1 MKIKLLFIF
10 ILSQFFCNSIKATE
24 HVVNGDLIKY
34 PSASYATSCSFYFS
48 VVLTNLE
55 QEVSRILIEGPFY
68 SEGFYPSKDKK
79 TVILK
84 TSKGDLPF
92 GNTTL
97 NFSALN
103 SSNLK
108 FYSFNVTCSCNKFN
122 LTNYKVIPL
131 SSGFQ
136 YSSLFIVFKI
146 INFPEDILLW
156 GNSNVGDI
164 MGSRYLGNNNYYLQF
179 NSLKSIAPAVN
190 TSIMFLN
197 NEWLSFMFDLPLQI
211 NTYTEIESLE
221 YYPSNNY
228 TFKNNMLCFGD
239 LKLKT
244 NSSNLLM
251 TSNYTPPFKVGG
263 NNIDEVLYLIPFYS
277 LAPYTFSIKIQNGA
291 SFIEKYIN
299 FDLKYLENKM
309 VVVNLGSY
317 QSNGEYTSLEGV
329 EIKNISNLDYIYLSV
344 PPKMIKKQFS
354 FPFGFIGGNSNK
366 SFLSLSFLSYQ
377 SYVSGNISIQIGN
390 ASLGSFQTSGSTD
403 VAPPLLL
410 AYEISISN
418 YNTVLFK
425 LKVSDNQS
433 GIKLIQSNSAL
444 VMLGE
449 SLVSGDSLNATLEF
463 RFPFDQSL
471 TSIILCD
478 NALNCNTYSFDS
490 YYFLQSPNIV
500 SYLKPPN
507 QLFSIPKEFDISN
520 CILDISF
527 KYNDLAVTDKSIAN
541 VMYLDMVN
549 FPTDRDFIISFV
561 PNPSISFLIPPTSIA
576 TYNIVTKKF
585 ECEFIVPA
593 NINIGPLQ
601 YYLTFNSFLVFSFS
615 LPNHFQLNIKESLY
629 ADLIGPIATKVSKYQ
644 NGGSG
649 GSNVFGWE
657 FSFENDINGYN
668 EGYILVRG
676 SIDMAIRNITGVLS
690 SGTIFNGTY
699 SFSVNISITCI
710 SQTYS
715 IVYAKFVDTQG
726 QQTVYKV
733 ANLINMISEMIMNPF
748 YRLIKNDESFTDID
762 LVCDPSLLSS
772 AGTTINPSLLEFTIS
787 KTVLEVFSIDRNVTL
802 NYNAYHPDGL
812 LDSIHPIIYLSS
824 YDQEFITGIQST
836 TMTPK
841 NSTVMKYI
849 TTIEVPIGFG
859 YPGGIIVSC
868 FGFISNAGTHSG
880 FTSNI
885 LKKSGFQYK
894 INSANN
900 SINVILTGNSE
911 LSSNGGKLIIYGRF
925 LSSIATVT
933 VKYNNR
939 ESVYTP
945 MQLSDTQFLLDSISA
960 SDYYITITAKTTSGA
975 SSSSL
980 IVYPKLFKNTTL
992 PKPSPTPTPTPPT
1005 TPTPTTIK
1013 CKTTCGESNKQGYCS
1028 VAQAVCICYS
1038 PWIGVDCQ
1046 SQIVTVPP
1054 PKINETNPST
1064 EITAPSTS
1072 EIKYSS
1078 IVSIVSLRELDY
1090 NNNVVNN
1097 YTFDKWVFKSISD
1110 TQNKKIYS
1118 YFSNITINN
1127 QVISNI
1133 TSTLE
1138 WNSKASIVQFAG
1150 QDISLNPS
1158 SIKYTIS
1165 ISKYNFLN
1173 QLNTLQLVM
1182 SASIQAQNNPQ
1193 SENDECSSNSFGN
1206 SSSSPN
1212 QDKID
1217 SNYMQLQ
1224 VNDHSFYGRFI
1235 KRCLLDSRIVPISNS
1250 KLDENQIEIKS
1261 NNKISSFIG
1270 INIPWFSSEAI
1281 IDPDFSVLL
1290 SHSDNPCNGVN
1301 GDSGLT
1307 KSQLIGIIVGSVCL
1321 FIVLFIIVFYFL
1333 LKRCLVFKIFIYKL
1347 FKKRKH

>member
-10 ILSQFFCNSIKATE
+10 ILFQFFCNSIKATE
-24 HVVNGDLIKY
+24 HFVHGDLIKY

-55 QEVSRILIEGPFY
+55 QEVSRISIEDPFY

-84 TSKGDLPF
+84 TSKGDLQL

-97 NFSALN
+97 NFSVFN
-103 SSNLK
+103 SSNSK

-131 SSGFQ
+131 SSGFV
-136 YSSLFIVFKI
+136 YSYLCIVFKI
-146 INFPEDILLW
+146 IDFPEDIILG

-164 MGSRYLGNNNYYLQF
+164 IGSGYLGNNNYYMQF
-179 NSLKSIAPAVN
+179 NSIKSIAPSVN

-221 YYPSNNY
+221 YYPNNNY
-228 TFKNNMLCFGD
+228 TFKNNILGFGD

-244 NSSNLLM
+244 NSSNLLI
-251 TSNYTPPFKVGG
+251 TSSFISPFKVGG
-263 NNIDEVLYLIPFYS
+263 NNIDEVLYLIPFFNII
-277 LAPYTFSIKIQNGA
+277 PTTFSIKIQNGA

-299 FDLKYLENKM
+299 FDLR
-309 VVVNLGSY
+309 
-317 QSNGEYTSLEGV
+317 SNLEGV
-329 EIKNISNLDYIYLSV
+329 QIKNISILDSIYLVV
-344 PPKMIKKQFS
+344 PPKMIEKQFS
-354 FPFGFIGGNSNK
+354 FPFGFIGGNSNQ

-377 SYVSGNISIQIGN
+377 SYGIDSISIGIGN
-390 ASLGSFQTSGSTD
+390 TNLGSFKTTGSTD

-433 GIKLIQSNSAL
+433 GIKLIRSTSAL

-449 SLVSGDSLNATLEF
+449 SLVSGDSLNATLEL
-463 RFPFDQSL
+463 RFPFDQYL
-471 TSIILCD
+471 TLIMLCD

-490 YYFLQSPNIV
+490 YYFIQSPNII

-541 VMYLDMVN
+541 VMYLDIVN
-549 FPTDRDFIISFV
+549 FPTDRDFIINLF
-561 PNPSISFLIPPTSIA
+561 PNPSISFLIPPTYIA
-576 TYNIVTKKF
+576 TYNNVTKKF

-601 YYLTFNSFLVFSFS
+601 YYLTFNSFIVFSFS

-629 ADLIGPIATKVSKYQ
+629 ADFIGPIATKVLKYQ

-690 SGTIFNGTY
+690 SGTIFSGTY

-715 IVYAKFVDTQG
+715 IVYAKFIDTQG
-726 QQTVYKV
+726 QQTVFKV
-733 ANLINMISEMIMNPF
+733 ANELKFEMLMNPF
-748 YRLIKNDESFTDID
+748 YQLIKNDESFIDID
-762 LVCDPSLLSS
+762 LVCDPTFLSS
-772 AGTTINPSLLEFTIS
+772 AGTTINPSLIEFTIS
-787 KTVLEVFSIDRNVTL
+787 KTVLEVFSIDRNVTFS
-802 NYNAYHPDGL
+802 YNAYHPDGL

-868 FGFISNAGTHSG
+868 YGFISNAGTHSG
-880 FTSNI
+880 FTSNL

-894 INSANN
+894 INSAKN
-900 SINVILTGNSE
+900 SMNVILTGNSE

-933 VKYNNR
+933 VKYKNI
-939 ESVYTP
+939 ESTYTP
-945 MQLSDTQFLLDSISA
+945 IQLSDTQFLLDSISA

-992 PKPSPTPTPTPPT
+992 LRPSPTPTPTLPT
-1005 TPTPTTIK
+1005 TPTPTIK

-1028 VAQAVCICYS
+1028 VTQAVCICYS

-1064 EITAPSTS
+1064 EITTPSTS

-1090 NNNVVNN
+1090 NDNVVNN

-1118 YFSNITINN
+1118 YFSNITMNN
-1127 QVISNI
+1127 QVVSNI

-1138 WNSKASIVQFAG
+1138 WNSQASIVQFAG

-1250 KLDENQIEIKS
+1250 KLDENQIEQKS

-1333 LKRCLVFKIFIYKL
+1333 LKSCLTFKIFIYKL